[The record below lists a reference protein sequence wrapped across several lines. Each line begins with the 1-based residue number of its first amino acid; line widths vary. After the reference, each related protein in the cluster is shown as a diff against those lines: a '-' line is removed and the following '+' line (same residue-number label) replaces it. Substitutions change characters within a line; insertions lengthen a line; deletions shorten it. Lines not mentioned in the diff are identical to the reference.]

1 MKNNYIVLLTVI
13 LAGYW
18 INLSGQTAPR
28 QGEILITEIMVNP
41 EAVSD
46 ANGEWF
52 EIWNAT
58 NHDVLL
64 NGLTLKDAGS
74 NQHVITS
81 TDQLVMPAKS
91 YWVLAKNGD
100 ILTNGGV
107 VVNYIYQNFTLSNTS
122 DQVIITAA
130 DETLIDQVSY
140 GSGWPVVSGASMEL
154 HPDYQSFSGNDQPE
168 HWFPARIAFGA
179 GDKGSPGKA
188 NPLSSGLE
196 EWEQGIRLD
205 IFPNPSQGRFI
216 LEATFSKPQSGEIR
230 MINLLGQDFI
240 YKTFSERAVLREVIE
255 PDFLTPGIWFIEV
268 VSGGQTKATRL
279 VIDR

>member
-1 MKNNYIVLLTVI
+1 MKNNYIFLVTVI

-18 INLSGQTAPR
+18 INLNGQTAPR

-41 EAVSD
+41 EVVSD
-46 ANGEWF
+46 ANGEWI

-58 NHDVLL
+58 AHDLLL

-81 TDQLVMPAKS
+81 TEKLVMPAKS
-91 YWVLAKNGD
+91 YWVLARNGD

-107 VVNYIYQNFTLSNTS
+107 VANYVYQNFTLSNTS
-122 DQVIITAA
+122 DQVIINAA
-130 DETLIDQVSY
+130 DEMLIDQVSY
-140 GSGWPVVSGASMEL
+140 SSGWPVVSGASMEL
-154 HPDYQSFSGNDQPE
+154 HPDYQSFSGNDEPE

-196 EWEQGIRLD
+196 EWEQGIRVD
-205 IFPNPSQGRFI
+205 IFPNPSPGPFI
-216 LEATFSKPQSGEIR
+216 LEATFPKPQTGEIR

-240 YKTFSERAVLREVIE
+240 YKTFPEQKVLREVIE

-268 VSGGQTKATRL
+268 ISGGKTKAIR
-279 VIDR
+279 VIIDK